1 MSTRKFYEL
10 VNKCRSIRRFDE
22 SVEISRETLLELIDL
37 ARLSPT
43 AGNNQPLRFSIVKGQ
58 ETCNSITGLLGW
70 AGALKDWDRPAA
82 GERPSAYIIILFD
95 TLKASNPKTDSGI
108 AAHTI
113 LLGAVEK
120 GLGGCMFGSIKREQ
134 LQELLKIDRQFSIS
148 LVVALGKPA
157 EQVVIEQVSLGEDLH
172 YYRDNESVHHV
183 PKIKLNDLVLNG

>member
-1 MSTRKFYEL
+1 MDLYDLIK
-10 VNKCRSIRRFDE
+10 KCRTIRRFDE
-22 SVEISRETLLELIDL
+22 SAKISRETLLELIDL

-43 AGNNQPLRFSIVKGQ
+43 AGNNQPLRFSIVKDQ

-70 AGALKDWDRPAA
+70 AGALKDWDRPAE

-95 TLKASNPKTDSGI
+95 TLKVSNPKIDPGI
-108 AAHTI
+108 AAQTI

-134 LQELLKIDRQFSIS
+134 LLELLKIDRQFGIS

-157 EQVVIEQVSLGEDLH
+157 EKVVIEQVSLGDDLC

-183 PKIKLNDLVLNG
+183 PKIKLNDLVLKS